1 MEAILNN
8 EQVRPGDET
17 QFMHAVFT
25 SEEEMMNFYLT
36 LNCFVS
42 PGTCLVQRSDSYR
55 LKKLLGTLGRFQYF
69 VDLFGDYHSLGV
81 KQLIE
86 GFGLYMTQTSI
97 SNSERKRTAEN
108 IGYQMKFLLDII
120 KESGSAK
127 LLAKIFR
134 LHIENVKYLLEKL
147 EEKEISK

>member
-25 SEEEMMNFYLT
+25 SEEEM
-36 LNCFVS
+36 
-42 PGTCLVQRSDSYR
+42 
-55 LKKLLGTLGRFQYF
+55 
-69 VDLFGDYHSLGV
+69 
-81 KQLIE
+81 IE

-97 SNSERKRTAEN
+97 SNSERKCTAKN

-120 KESGSAK
+120 KESGSFLITGITQ
-127 LLAKIFR
+127 LLNF
-134 LHIENVKYLLEKL
+134 LLG
-147 EEKEISK
+147 